1 MKKHTIL
8 SELGIFFAVFF
19 LFIAYPLGIQFYYD
33 VKPGFVEWNF
43 PWSQMI
49 HSLVCILLLLF
60 YYEKKNSRPLALVL
74 KVFPVI
80 MTFGLLF
87 CVSLFCRA
95 ISMMISDPD
104 LINGEINKPD
114 TFIEWIFCIFTF
126 LFAAFNEE
134 VIYRFYFADKLN
146 QILSIKIQWRGI
158 GIVCEVLCCVL
169 FALAHFYLGWISV
182 ANAALAHIILRLC
195 YKKSGMLWPCII
207 SHLFYN
213 IISMILL

>member
-1 MKKHTIL
+1 
-8 SELGIFFAVFF
+8 
-19 LFIAYPLGIQFYYD
+19 
-33 VKPGFVEWNF
+33 
-43 PWSQMI
+43 
-49 HSLVCILLLLF
+49 
-60 YYEKKNSRPLALVL
+60 
-74 KVFPVI
+74 
-80 MTFGLLF
+80 
-87 CVSLFCRA
+87 
-95 ISMMISDPD
+95 MMISDPD

-158 GIVCEVLCCVL
+158 GVVCEVLCCVL

-207 SHLFYN
+207 SHLLYN